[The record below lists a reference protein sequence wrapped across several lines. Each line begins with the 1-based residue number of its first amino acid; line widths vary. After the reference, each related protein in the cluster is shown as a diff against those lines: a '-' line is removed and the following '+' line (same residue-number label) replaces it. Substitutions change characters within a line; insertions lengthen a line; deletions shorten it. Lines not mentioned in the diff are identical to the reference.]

1 MDSSIAV
8 LERFIDRLTGPMHV
22 RFIVQPVM
30 AIILGIRDGI
40 RDAREGRTPFLQD
53 VCTRPEGRARKL
65 KEALV
70 RLLIPLIV
78 AIVLDAVVQY
88 MLFQRVRVLGAVVV
102 GTVIMGLPYSIAR
115 GITNR
120 IASARI
126 HAPFETRPSRG

>member
-30 AIILGIRDGI
+30 AIILGIRDGV
-40 RDAREGRTPFLQD
+40 RDAKEGRTPIIWDL
-53 VCTRPEGRARKL
+53 CTRPEGRARKL
-65 KEALV
+65 KEVLV

-88 MLFQRVRVLGAVVV
+88 MLFQRVRVLGAVAV

-120 IASARI
+120 IASTRI
-126 HAPFETRPSRG
+126 HTPFETRPSRG